1 MEVGSIFFLAITLL
15 LVLSGIVEKNSKLLF
30 LLQVIWMYILLA
42 GNTFSIDI
50 TVNQDIFDWAQTEQ
64 FTLYDYI
71 CYIAGSYLGM
81 KYLTMNA
88 WLCLCI
94 FTLLAILLWKYTTNP
109 CFILSLLFCYPFA
122 DMVIQKRWFIASA
135 LVLVSF
141 LFLLKGNK
149 KGTVI
154 FTVFVLIAAE
164 IHAAALGYL
173 VFLSQPFIHR
183 IRHKRVLLAVFI
195 GLTTVIMPYLPALL
209 AQIPSIGEVK
219 VAFYFEVL
227 HEKIKYPLLN
237 FSLWTGFHVLWVLL
251 FRFVYFRA
259 KKNMRQPTSKSL
271 DILYELNLLSLVF
284 IPFYY
289 WEPTFWRI
297 PRNLLLLDYVF
308 LAKMLPVGYV
318 YNQRAFRDYVLYTG
332 YAVLAF
338 FVIYF
343 GAGAGY
349 EALIQPILT
358 NNVLLEL
365 FF

>member
-1 MEVGSIFFLAITLL
+1 MEVGGIFFLAITLL
-15 LVLSGIVEKNSKLLF
+15 LVLGGMLEKNSKLLF

-149 KGTVI
+149 KGIII

-173 VFLSQPFIHR
+173 VFLSQPLLHR
-183 IRHKRVLLAVFI
+183 LRHKRVLLAVFI

-209 AQIPSIGEVK
+209 AQIPLIGEVK

-251 FRFVYFRA
+251 FRFVYFHA

-271 DILYELNLLSLVF
+271 DIFFSHAVVYVAVWVFLFEFVSENILGLPETKDHSTISSYRFYHFIDYICLLSHGESYSFDNSKVGINRWNVVF
-284 IPFYY
+284 ENI
-289 WEPTFWRI
+289 
-297 PRNLLLLDYVF
+297 
-308 LAKMLPVGYV
+308 
-318 YNQRAFRDYVLYTG
+318 
-332 YAVLAF
+332 
-338 FVIYF
+338 
-343 GAGAGY
+343 
-349 EALIQPILT
+349 
-358 NNVLLEL
+358 VLLFCLYLYCKAYRKE
-365 FF
+365 